1 MPVKSTSKAAYR
13 ENRESGEVS
22 RKQAQ
27 ILDYVRNHP
36 GCSRNDI
43 ARNVSGMTINCA
55 CGRVNELIVSGALC
69 ENGCKHDPLT
79 NRSVN
84 CLYVTVEAVA

>member
-1 MPVKSTSKAAYR
+1 MPVKSTSKAAFFA
-13 ENRESGEVS
+13 NNESGAAQS
-22 RKQAQ
+22 KRWQ
-27 ILDYVRNHP
+27 ILAFVANNP

-55 CGRVNELIVSGALC
+55 CGRVNELIASGFLC
-69 ENGCKHDPLT
+69 EDGCKHDPLT

-84 CLYVTVEAVA
+84 RLYVNQEAAA